1 LVIRPVHFGHL
12 FPAQAGGYDFN
23 VTTFRFAPFGLRRS
37 WLRASA
43 FALFVSASFAQQP
56 PPVAPAAP
64 EPTSTGA
71 EQPLG
76 TVARNSKQQTSVRAK
91 KVITEDDMDALANA
105 LPRLRMEGA
114 ENADEIIAAIGQYK
128 ASHTP
133 EETEAVVQAWYER
146 YDQDLAAA
154 IQQNQ
159 VVNTLRE
166 ENFSNGSELCRE
178 SGDYQSC
185 EQKRRAEYVGVRH
198 DQYTIRRNIALEVRI
213 QHVFMKVRAGILR
226 YNLRYDW
233 FKVRTTNGI
242 DTF

>member
-1 LVIRPVHFGHL
+1 LL
-12 FPAQAGGYDFN
+12 Q
-23 VTTFRFAPFGLRRS
+23 
-37 WLRASA
+37 ASA
-43 FALFVSASFAQQP
+43 FALLVSSSFAQQP
-56 PPVAPAAP
+56 TPVAPAVP
-64 EPTSTGA
+64 EPTSTGT

-76 TVARNSKQQTSVRAK
+76 TVARNSKKPTSARAK
-91 KVITEDDMDALANA
+91 KVITEDDMDALANV
-105 LPRLRMEGA
+105 LPRVRMEGA
-114 ENADEIIAAIGQYK
+114 ENADEIIVAIGQYK

-159 VVNTLRE
+159 VVNSLRE

-178 SGDYQSC
+178 AGDYQAC
-185 EQKRRAEYVGVRH
+185 EKRRRAEYIGMRH
-198 DQYTIRRNIALEVRI
+198 DQYTVSRNMALEVRI
-213 QHVFMKVRAGILR
+213 QHVFMKVRGGIGR
-226 YNLRYDW
+226 YGLHYDW